1 MSVSLATTA
10 DLHTSILVPRHR
22 RAVPAD
28 RAATTAGYALL
39 AAPLPVEVA
48 LHNAGGTALLDAGG
62 STAHGVR
69 GVDVGL
75 NVDHAAPP
83 ATADAERDLRTDA
96 EIVATTA
103 DALNHV
109 THVAATVLLPV
120 DPDKVPGNEVAR
132 VPVTEAGVR
141 GAGAGLS
148 AAHAVPRLGIAP
160 LRPLTDS
167 AQAGG
172 TAHM

>member
-1 MSVSLATTA
+1 M
-10 DLHTSILVPRHR
+10 
-22 RAVPAD
+22 
-28 RAATTAGYALL
+28 
-39 AAPLPVEVA
+39 EVA
-48 LHNAGGTALLDAGG
+48 LHNAGGTALQDAGG

-69 GVDVGL
+69 GVDAGH
-75 NVDHAAPP
+75 NADHAAPP

-103 DALNHV
+103 DAPSHV
-109 THVAATVLLPV
+109 THAVVTALLPV

-132 VPVTEAGVR
+132 VPVTEAEVR

-172 TAHM
+172 TAFM